1 MTVCVFLEVVSG
13 VWKGQV
19 KVTDDFLVSSG
30 ILLFRG

>member
-1 MTVCVFLEVVSG
+1 MTVCVFLEEVVSG

-30 ILLFRG
+30 IL